1 MLKPMFENV
10 ASEENIR
17 NGVIAFRDFLYVFCD
32 RLISDGHLYAK
43 PQKTKN
49 PTDYPF
55 LHNVNHLLIG
65 IGYHGKLAENGDS
78 LLITE
83 NSIK

>member
-1 MLKPMFENV
+1 MFENV

-17 NGVIAFRDFLYVFCD
+17 NGVIAFRDFVYLFCD

-55 LHNVNHLLIG
+55 LHNVNHLLID
-65 IGYHGKLAENGDS
+65 IGNHSKLAYVRQKVTGV
-78 LLITE
+78 
-83 NSIK
+83 